1 MRGPLR
7 TVIIAGLP
15 LLITGLPLLIATTEQ
30 RTVGRH
36 IDLSIEC
43 TWPLAR
49 DPGSYLSALKAVFT
63 SRTLPGGTRV
73 LEP

>member
-30 RTVGRH
+30 RTVGH
-36 IDLSIEC
+36 TDLSIEC
-43 TWPLAR
+43 TWPLA
-49 DPGSYLSALKAVFT
+49 T
-63 SRTLPGGTRV
+63 SS
-73 LEP
+73 